1 MRGERREKTHRTMNL
16 DAYLILT
23 KAYTASY
30 LVLIISCQVSIQVP
44 TIIFIV
50 RCVWSAKK

>member
-50 RCVWSAKK
+50 RCVWYAKK